1 MRDGSKTFRGSS
13 DLRKAAVDTA
23 PNRRGKR
30 ALLVGRGWVQATAI
44 VFLFGFLI
52 LGLLAYRTYTDEP
65 PIPVQVVDPAGNVV
79 FTGADVTHGQEVF
92 LRNGLMEYGSI
103 FGHGAYLGPD
113 FTADYLHRAA
123 VIVTD
128 YYGTAQ
134 SDRAKEQT
142 ITDFKTNRYDS
153 ATGNL
158 TYTAAQA
165 AAFQKL
171 EAHYRE
177 FFSQPTAKVGLRP
190 NAITDP
196 NEVRELT
203 AFFSWSAWA
212 ATALRPGLGH
222 SYTNNWPPE
231 PLVGNHATAD
241 TVVWSVLS
249 LIALLGGI
257 GLLLLAFGRWNFL
270 GWHGKE
276 RTRISFRSPSKVSL
290 TPAQRSTAWFF
301 FVMTVLFLLQ
311 ATLGGATQH
320 YRADISSFF
329 GLNLA
334 RVLPF
339 NIARTWH
346 LQLAIF
352 WVATSFLAAGVF
364 LAPMIAGHEPRRQDW
379 LAYGLLGA
387 LAVVVFGSLAG
398 EYAGIE
404 GWIRHAWAW
413 FGDQGFEYLDLG
425 RFWQILLIVG
435 LFLWVVIL
443 FRGLRSRLHK
453 EHKGNMPWLFFFS
466 ALSIPA
472 FYAVGLLARPAE
484 NFTTTDFWRFWVV
497 HLWVEDFLELFTT
510 VMVAYMF
517 VSLGVVDEG
526 VALAMIYL
534 DVLLY
539 SAGGMVGTMHHVY
552 FSGEPS
558 LHMALGA
565 FFSAAEVIPLTF
577 LTLEAWSF
585 LQLGAVQE
593 AGSKTTFPHFWS
605 VMFLAAVG
613 FWNFLGAG
621 VFGFLIN
628 LPIVSYYEI
637 GAALTPN
644 HGHAAMMGV
653 YGMMAVGLALFCL
666 RYIIPE
672 KLWSDRAAKVSFWSL
687 NIGLAWMVFASLF
700 PLGILQLY
708 HSVNEGYFYA
718 RSLEFLNN
726 RINVLITW
734 LRFPGDVLFIA
745 GGILP
750 ILYLAWLGI
759 RHSGRQG
766 TPAEPSE
773 GLFTEVVEAGARD

>member
-1 MRDGSKTFRGSS
+1 M
-13 DLRKAAVDTA
+13 
-23 PNRRGKR
+23 NRTGKR
-30 ALLVGRGWVQATAI
+30 GLLVGRGWVQAVAI
-44 VFLFGFLI
+44 VFLVGFLI

-65 PIPVQVVDPAGNVV
+65 PIPAEVVDPAGNVV
-79 FTGADVTHGQEVF
+79 FTGADVIHGQEVF
-92 LRNGLMEYGSI
+92 LRNGLMEYGTI

-123 VIVTD
+123 QIVTD
-128 YYGTAQ
+128 AYGGPQ
-134 SDRAKEQT
+134 SDQAREQT
-142 ITDFKTNRYDS
+142 ITDFKTNRYDA
-153 ATGNL
+153 ATGKL

-165 AAFQKL
+165 AAFEKL
-171 EAHYRE
+171 AAHYQE
-177 FFSQPTAKVGLRP
+177 FFSEPTTKFGLRT
-190 NAITDP
+190 NAIADP
-196 NEVRELT
+196 NQIKQLT

-212 ATALRPGLGH
+212 GAALRPGLQY

-241 TVVWSVLS
+241 TVVWSVIS

-257 GLLLLAFGRWNFL
+257 GLLLLVFGRWNFL

-276 RTRISFRSPSKVSL
+276 RTRITFRAPGQVAL
-290 TPAQRSTAWFF
+290 TPAQRATAWFF

-320 YRADISSFF
+320 YRADIASFF
-329 GLNLA
+329 GFNLA
-334 RVLPF
+334 QVLPF

-346 LQLAIF
+346 IQLAIF
-352 WVATSFLAAGVF
+352 WVATSFLAAGIF
-364 LAPMIAGHEPRRQDW
+364 LAPMVAGHEPRRQNW

-387 LAVVVFGSLAG
+387 LAIVVFGSLAG

-404 GWIRHAWAW
+404 GWIHQSWAW

-425 RFWQILLIVG
+425 RFWQILLTVG
-435 LFLWVVIL
+435 LLLWVVIM
-443 FRGLRSRLHK
+443 FRGLRSRLGQ
-453 EHKGNMPWLFFFS
+453 EHIGNMPWLFFFS

-510 VMVAYMF
+510 IMVAYLF
-517 VSLGVVDEG
+517 VLLGVVDER

-552 FSGEPS
+552 FSGEPAI
-558 LHMALGA
+558 HMALGA

-593 AGSKTTFPHFWS
+593 AGSRTTFPHFWS

-637 GAALTPN
+637 GTALTPN

-726 RINVLITW
+726 RMNVLITW
-734 LRFPGDVLFIA
+734 LRFPGDVLFIV

-750 ILYLAWLGI
+750 VLYLAWLGI
-759 RHSGRQG
+759 RHCGR
-766 TPAEPSE
+766 AAAIEEPSE
-773 GLFTEVVEAGARD
+773 SLFTEVVEAGSRR

>member
-1 MRDGSKTFRGSS
+1 MTRN
-13 DLRKAAVDTA
+13 A
-23 PNRRGKR
+23 KR
-30 ALLVGRGWVQATAI
+30 ELLVGRGWVQAVAI
-44 VFLFGFLI
+44 VFLVGFLI

-65 PIPVQVVDPAGNVV
+65 PIPAQVVDPAGNVL
-79 FTGADVTHGQEVF
+79 FTRADVIHGQEVF
-92 LRNGLMEYGSI
+92 LRNGLMEYGTI

-123 VIVTD
+123 LLVID
-128 YYGTAQ
+128 HDGGANSGQ
-134 SDRAKEQT
+134 AKLRA
-142 ITDFKTNRYDS
+142 IADFKTNRYDP
-153 ATGNL
+153 ADGKL

-165 AAFQKL
+165 GAFEKL
-171 EAHYRE
+171 VGHYQQ
-177 FFSQPTAKVGLRP
+177 FFSQPTTRFGLRP
-190 NAITDP
+190 SAITDP
-196 NEVRELT
+196 AQIRQLT

-212 ATALRPGLGH
+212 AAALRPGLPY

-257 GLLLLAFGRWNFL
+257 GLLLFVFGRWNFL

-276 RTRISFRSPSKVSL
+276 RTRISFRAPGKVALS
-290 TPAQRSTAWFF
+290 PAQRATAWFF
-301 FVMTVLFLLQ
+301 FVMALLFLLQ
-311 ATLGGATQH
+311 ALLGGATQH
-320 YRADISSFF
+320 YRADIAGFF

-346 LQLAIF
+346 IQLAIF
-352 WVATSFLAAGVF
+352 WVATSFLAAGIF
-364 LAPMIAGHEPRRQDW
+364 LAPMVAGHEPRRQNW
-379 LAYGLLGA
+379 LAYALLGA
-387 LAVVVFGSLAG
+387 LAIVVFGSLAG

-404 GWIRHAWAW
+404 GWIHRYWSW

-425 RFWQILLIVG
+425 RFWQVLLTVG
-435 LFLWVVIL
+435 LLLWIVIM
-443 FRGLRSRLHK
+443 FRGLRTRLAQ
-453 EHKGNMPWLFFFS
+453 ENMGNMPWLFFFS

-510 VMVAYMF
+510 VMVAYLF
-517 VSLGVVDEG
+517 VLLGVVHERI
-526 VALAMIYL
+526 ALRMIYL

-552 FSGEPS
+552 FSGEPA

-593 AGSKTTFPHFWS
+593 AGSHTTFPHFWS

-621 VFGFLIN
+621 IFGFLIN

-637 GAALTPN
+637 GTALTPN

-666 RYIIPE
+666 RYIVPE

-700 PLGILQLY
+700 PLGIMQLY

-726 RINVLITW
+726 RLNILITW
-734 LRFPGDVLFIA
+734 LRFPGDVLFIV

-750 ILYLAWLGI
+750 VLYLAWLGI
-759 RHSGRQG
+759 RH
-766 TPAEPSE
+766 PAPPPAIEEPE
-773 GLFTEVVEAGARD
+773 GVLFTEVVESGARQS